1 FDGVVTATLRWSN
14 TKAYNINNAAR
25 ASVNSQLTNEI
36 TAQATYTMK
45 GFEFPLFGLKLQ
57 NDLEYSFLFT
67 FKHNKRHTFDITLPS
82 STYAGDKENGETLD
96 GNTQIIIEPR
106 ARYSLSSRLTA
117 SFFVRYEG
125 TFTEGAAQPGFHTTQ
140 VGFDLRISVAGGR

>member
-1 FDGVVTATLRWSN
+1 LTATLRWSN
-14 TKAYNINNAAR
+14 TKSYNINNAAR
-25 ASVNSQLTNEI
+25 ASLNSQLTNEI
-36 TAQATYTMK
+36 TAQGSYTMR
-45 GFEFPLFGLKLQ
+45 GFEFPVFGINLK

-67 FKHNKRHTFDITLPS
+67 YKHNKRHTFDITRPS
-82 STYAGDKENGETLD
+82 DTYTGDKQEGETLD